1 MSGRARLVPRI
12 LVFPGIRTS
21 KRDMRFIKVLPE
33 GLIDRIAAGEVIE
46 NPASVVKELVENSID
61 ASAENIEISII
72 GGGKEEI
79 LIVDDGE
86 GIPKDQVEVAF
97 MRHATSKIHSWD
109 DLLRT
114 GTMGFRGE
122 ALPSIS
128 SVSIMELVTGC
139 KDETMG
145 SRIKFEGGKQ
155 VHFGPAPPRKGCS
168 ISVRNLFYNVPARR
182 KFLKSESAEK
192 RRVAET
198 IRRYIIARPETGFKL
213 AYDGKSKSSFPA
225 TDDPL
230 RRLEAVW
237 GSKVAGDLIS
247 IEGERI
253 SPVRV
258 YGCISAPTTVRGN
271 RSEMYFFVNKR
282 PVLERA
288 LFGAVAAA
296 YEGSIP
302 KGQYPYVAIFLEI
315 DPGFVDINV
324 HPAKIEVRFADEGF
338 IFSILKNAMRKALQL
353 PAGILLKTPPPAT
366 DTIPFEQVKREL
378 FGNGQKKSGPAT
390 PIIEK
395 PSGRQ
400 PGEAS
405 EPVSQEA
412 EIASAFQIF
421 DTYIIA
427 RRGTELV
434 ILDQHTAHERILFE
448 RTLDSFSRQPI
459 PSQKLLFETRVKLTP
474 GEAALIDELLDLL
487 EKAGFEIRPFGD
499 DEVIL
504 SGLPQDLSNISPE
517 IALKDLLADFSANRK
532 AGEETKKAL
541 AAGVACRAAI
551 KAGYRLS
558 ETQMKGLYADLLECR
573 EPYRCPHGRPTMAA
587 LKRDDLE
594 RIFQRR

>member
-1 MSGRARLVPRI
+1 M
-12 LVFPGIRTS
+12 
-21 KRDMRFIKVLPE
+21 KFIKVLPE

-46 NPASVVKELVENSID
+46 NPASVVKELMENSLD
-61 ASAENIEISII
+61 ASAGNIEISIA

-86 GIPKDQVEVAF
+86 GIPKDQVEIAF
-97 MRHATSKIHSWD
+97 MRHATSKIHSWE

-128 SVSIMELVTGC
+128 SVSIMELVTC
-139 KDETMG
+139 CRTETTG
-145 SRIKFEGGKQ
+145 SRIRFEGGKQ
-155 VHFGPAPPRKGCS
+155 VHFGPAPPKKGCS

-192 RRVAET
+192 RRIAET
-198 IRRYIIARPETGFKL
+198 IRRYIIARPDMGYKL

-230 RRLEAVW
+230 KRLEAVW
-237 GSKVAGDLIS
+237 GAKVAGDLIS
-247 IEGERI
+247 IEGEQI
-253 SPVRV
+253 GPVKV
-258 YGCISAPTTVRGN
+258 YGCISAPTTMRGN
-271 RSEMYFFVNKR
+271 RSEMYFLVNKR

-288 LFGAVAAA
+288 MFGAVAAA

-302 KGQYPYVAIFLEI
+302 KGRYPYVALFLEI

-338 IFSILKNAMRKALQL
+338 IFSTLKNTMKKALQL
-353 PAGILLKTPPPAT
+353 PASILLKTPSPAS
-366 DTIPFEQVKREL
+366 DTIPFEQVKQEL
-378 FGNGQKKSGPAT
+378 FGDSRKYSSAAK
-390 PIIEK
+390 PIIK
-395 PSGRQ
+395 PG
-400 PGEAS
+400 PGQQSVKAT
-405 EPVSQEA
+405 EPISQETEA
-412 EIASAFQIF
+412 ASAFQIL

-427 RRGTELV
+427 RKGTELV

-448 RTLDSFSRQPI
+448 KTLDSFSRQPI
-459 PSQKLLFETRVKLTP
+459 PSQKLLFETRIKLTP
-474 GEAALIDELLDLL
+474 EEAALIEELFDLL
-487 EKAGFEIRPFGD
+487 KRAGFDMRPFGD

-504 SGLPQDLSNISPE
+504 SGLPQELSHVSPE
-517 IALKDLLADFSANRK
+517 TALKDLLASFSANRK
-532 AGEETKKAL
+532 AGEDTKRAL

-551 KAGYRLS
+551 KAGHRLS
-558 ETQMKGLYADLLECR
+558 ELQMKGLYADLLRCK

-587 LKRDDLE
+587 LNRDDLE